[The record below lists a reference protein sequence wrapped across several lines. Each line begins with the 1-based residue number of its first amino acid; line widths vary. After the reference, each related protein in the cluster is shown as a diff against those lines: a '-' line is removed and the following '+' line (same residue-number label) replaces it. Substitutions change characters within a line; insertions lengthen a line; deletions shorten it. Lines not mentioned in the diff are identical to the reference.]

1 MGNEVLRTAEE
12 RGLDKGLKAL
22 VDTLKKYCSDFQS
35 LYKEIISNEDYANY
49 TEEQVKKFY

>member
-12 RGLDKGLKAL
+12 RGLDIGLKAL
-22 VDTLKKYCSDFQS
+22 VDTLKKYCKDFKS
-35 LYKEIISNEDYANY
+35 LYKEVISNEAYANF